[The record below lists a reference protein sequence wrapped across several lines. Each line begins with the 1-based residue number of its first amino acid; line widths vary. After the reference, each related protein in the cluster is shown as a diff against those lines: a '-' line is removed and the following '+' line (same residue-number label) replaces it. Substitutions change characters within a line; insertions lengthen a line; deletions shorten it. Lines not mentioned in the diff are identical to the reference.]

1 MYNFFSLLGT
11 VQETE
16 GNKTCERIQSE
27 KKDINSM

>member
-1 MYNFFSLLGT
+1 LGT

-16 GNKTCERIQSE
+16 ENKTCERIQSE